1 MIFDFFISSFLLRYN
16 FEFSRRK
23 EEDCRW
29 IWELCEKAQVWCRS
43 GSPTILLQHPSPQH
57 SWHEYAQVSDLYQ
70 TLSRIQ
76 VFSHFG
82 DFATNL
88 KTNDQSTKTGQTLV
102 RIGLSVPH
110 CKYFVLCT
118 GWTSSF
124 STWQKLASEW
134 VGLTLILRGFEPTP
148 RCCSLNLS
156 SPSTAFLHAPTL
168 APLRPAW
175 AWRKRCEQIKGF
187 TTPHLEWNFISLL
200 LYAWTKFSV
209 SFSQNMWFFWIN
221 LNQT

>member
-16 FEFSRRK
+16 FEFSHRK

-102 RIGLSVPH
+102 RIRVHLAVNTLFCAQVEQVPSVPDRSW
-110 CKYFVLCT
+110 L
-118 GWTSSF
+118 
-124 STWQKLASEW
+124 QSESD
-134 VGLTLILRGFEPTP
+134 
-148 RCCSLNLS
+148 SLWSNGGS
-156 SPSTAFLHAPTL
+156 NRRHA
-168 APLRPAW
+168 AA
-175 AWRKRCEQIKGF
+175 
-187 TTPHLEWNFISLL
+187 
-200 LYAWTKFSV
+200 V
-209 SFSQNMWFFWIN
+209 
-221 LNQT
+221 